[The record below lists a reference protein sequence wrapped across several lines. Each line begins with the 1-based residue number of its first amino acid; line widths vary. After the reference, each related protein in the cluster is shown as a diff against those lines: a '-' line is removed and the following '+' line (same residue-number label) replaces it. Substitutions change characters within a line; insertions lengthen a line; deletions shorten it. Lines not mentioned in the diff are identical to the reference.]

1 MTKVLSLTGTEKGN
15 VKLPRQFSEEFRPDV
30 IRRTV
35 LALRTH
41 RMQPHG
47 TKIGAGNIHSA
58 ILSKRRRAFRTTYG
72 RGQSRTPRKTVV
84 KMGTRLTQIGAKV
97 PQARGGRQAHPPRV
111 EKVLWEKINAK
122 ERKKAI
128 RSAIAAST
136 VKEIVGARGHFVENI
151 KELPIILEDSLEQIK
166 KAKEVEQ
173 MIEKLGLKNEI
184 DRTKKKKVR
193 AGRGKTRGRKYKR
206 KVGAL
211 LVVSK
216 KCGLLKS
223 AKNIAGM
230 DVCIVKDLN
239 AEILA
244 PGGQAGRLV
253 IWSESAIK
261 EMGEKKLFM

>member
-15 VKLPRQFSEEFRPDV
+15 VKLPQQFSEEFRPDV
-30 IRRTV
+30 IRRAV

-72 RGQSRTPRKTVV
+72 KGQSRTPRKTVV
-84 KMGTRLTQIGAKV
+84 RMGTRLTQIGAKV

-111 EKVLWEKINAK
+111 EKILWEKINAK

-128 RSAIAAST
+128 RSAISAST
-136 VKEIVGARGHFVENI
+136 IKEVVGARGHFVENL
-151 KELPIILEDSLEQIK
+151 KELPIILEDSFEQIK
-166 KAKEVEQ
+166 KAKEVENL
-173 MIEKLGLKNEI
+173 IKTLGLTKEVE
-184 DRTKKKKVR
+184 RTKKKKVR

-211 LVVSK
+211 FVVSK
-216 KCGLLKS
+216 KCGLLDS
-223 AKNIAGM
+223 AKNIAGI
-230 DVCIVKDLN
+230 DVCMAKNLN
-239 AEILA
+239 AELLA

-253 IWSESAIK
+253 LWSESALK
-261 EMGEKKLFM
+261 QLGEKKLFM